1 MYARPRRSRP
11 RRFGSLAMA
20 VGVVALAAGSLYA
33 TVSVVGTAFG
43 QGPLGSAGSSQP
55 AVGSPP
61 LGSGSIAVGASGGIA
76 QSSGSPSIR
85 PSVAPSGGPKPSPTP
100 KPGPFRMDLYRSGAF
115 VSELTPIW
123 CLSAAMQT
131 SANIMDLRAGK
142 KADVTRTRQK
152 MLFTLSRSIAP
163 APDKAAEPEGW
174 AAGLTRLGYGK
185 YTVSVQP
192 SIKAAIQVAAKALR
206 TTGRPVGLMV
216 WRGAHSW
223 VMSGFTAT
231 ADPALT
237 SNYTVTA
244 VYIEDVWFPRISNI
258 WGASRPPDSLV
269 PVRKLPPDFLP
280 WKRPQKHYAAKDGKF
295 VIVIPVR

>member
-1 MYARPRRSRP
+1 
-11 RRFGSLAMA
+11 MA

-33 TVSVVGTAFG
+33 TVSVVAPAFG
-43 QGPLGSAGSSQP
+43 QGSVGATGSSP
-55 AVGSPP
+55 SGVPSAS
-61 LGSGSIAVGASGGIA
+61 LGSGSIADASGAIA
-76 QSSGSPSIR
+76 QSSGSPSIQPTPV
-85 PSVAPSGGPKPSPTP
+85 PSSKPKPSPTP
-100 KPGPFRMDLYRSGAF
+100 KPGPFRIDLYRSGAF

-131 SANIMDLRAGK
+131 SANIMDLAAGK
-142 KADVTRTRQK
+142 KADRTKARQQ
-152 MLFTLSRSIAP
+152 MLFKLSRSIAP

-185 YTVSVQP
+185 YTVSVQS
-192 SIKAAIQVAAKALR
+192 SIRAAVQVAAKALR

-237 SNYTVTA
+237 SHYTVTA

-258 WGASRPPDSLV
+258 WGASRPPDVLV
-269 PVRKLPPDFLP
+269 PVGKLPPDFLP
-280 WKRPQKHYAAKDGKF
+280 WKRPQAHYPAKDGKY